1 MMPSQGTTRTVTAF
15 FDNRESAEDAIRR
28 LNSEGVARD
37 SVRLIPGA
45 QKTGTANSGS
55 EDVGFWES
63 LKDLFLPDED
73 RHTYA
78 EGLKRGGFL
87 VTVQTS
93 GSNYERVLDILDD
106 EGTIDVDQRAASWR
120 SEGWSGY
127 SGSDYQ
133 LSATGTANSM
143 SRSPAQGREDV
154 IPVTEEELRV
164 GKRDVSGGRVRVRS
178 YVVETPVQ
186 QSVNLRQEHVS
197 VERRPVDR
205 PAATADNAFRERTV
219 EAEERAE
226 EAVIAKQAR
235 VKEEVVLKKSADERT
250 ETVTDKLRK
259 TKVEVDDDRVGNS
272 TLRNQSKTT
281 R

>member
-1 MMPSQGTTRTVTAF
+1 MTPSQGTTRTVTAF

-28 LNSEGVARD
+28 LNSEGVTRD
-37 SVRLIPGA
+37 SIRLIQGA
-45 QKTGTANSGS
+45 QKSGTASSGT

-93 GSNYERVLDILDD
+93 VSNYERVLDILDD

-120 SEGWSGY
+120 SEGWTGY
-127 SGSDYQ
+127 SGSDYRP
-133 LSATGTANSM
+133 SATGTAKSM
-143 SRSPAQGREDV
+143 SRAPAQGREDV

-186 QSVNLRQEHVS
+186 ESVNLRQEHVS

-205 PAATADNAFRERTV
+205 AAAAADNAFRERTV

-226 EAVIAKQAR
+226 EAVVAKEAR
-235 VKEEVVLKKSADERT
+235 VKEEVVLKKRADERT

-259 TKVEVDDDRVGNS
+259 TKVEVEDDRVGNS
-272 TLRNQSKTT
+272 TLRDQSKT

>member
-1 MMPSQGTTRTVTAF
+1 MTPSQGTKRTVTAF
-15 FDNRESAEDAIRR
+15 FDDREAADDAIRR
-28 LNSEGVARD
+28 LNSEGVARG
-37 SVRLIPGA
+37 SIQLIPGS
-45 QKTGTANSGS
+45 QKSGTANPGTA
-55 EDVGFWES
+55 DVGFWES

-106 EGTIDVDQRAASWR
+106 EGTIDVGQRAASWR
-120 SEGWSGY
+120 SEGWTGY
-127 SGSDYQ
+127 SGSDYRPR
-133 LSATGTANSM
+133 ATGTATAM
-143 SRSPAQGREDV
+143 SRAPAESREDV
-154 IPVTEEELRV
+154 IPVTEEELRI
-164 GKRDVSGGRVRVRS
+164 GKRDVSSGRVRVRS
-178 YVVETPVQ
+178 YVVETPVRE
-186 QSVNLRQEHVS
+186 SVDLRQEHVS

-205 PAATADNAFRERTV
+205 AATAADNAFRERTV

-226 EAVIAKQAR
+226 EAVIAKEAR
-235 VKEEVVLKKSADERT
+235 VKEEVVLKKRADERT

-259 TKVEVDDDRVGNS
+259 TKVEVEDDRVGNS